1 MNHFL
6 YRIDRLLSQG
16 QGRQILYMALVV
28 SVLVGLFW
36 IISATFGLQFTIGQ
50 VIQLI
55 LAPGEFVNHG
65 ENHLAYQV
73 IVNLIGLVLVSSLLI
88 PLERQKKS
96 YFITNPADASLSTTL
111 HAPCGRN
118 DIILL

>member
-73 IVNLIGLVLVSSLLI
+73 I
-88 PLERQKKS
+88 
-96 YFITNPADASLSTTL
+96 LSTTL